1 VGTIEDGAHVYRINN
16 VMFFSLTADTY
27 DNLAENGSAYIHQ
40 RDTSSMQMQA
50 LDDPSDQ
57 YETLKHPCNQI
68 VSVVLKLV
76 VHINDTSS
84 IE

>member
-1 VGTIEDGAHVYRINN
+1 
-16 VMFFSLTADTY
+16 
-27 DNLAENGSAYIHQ
+27 
-40 RDTSSMQMQA
+40 MQMQA